1 VVHPASG
8 DTLFSHNAAQLLVPA
23 SNTKI
28 VTGAVALATLGPDY
42 RWTTRVSSTGELR
55 NGVISGNLVVTGRG
69 DPTVSSRL
77 RGDAMTPLR
86 EMADSL
92 AARGIRRIAGRIV
105 KGGDAFPDANIGP
118 GWQWDY
124 LASGYAA
131 GVDEL
136 FFNEGTVRIVVRG
149 APVAGAPPAI
159 ITSPAR
165 SFPLVK
171 VLALTRQP
179 VDSVRTRIA
188 LQVDSGGVGV
198 TVTGY
203 IAPGD
208 SSVQTV
214 VLQDPATAYLFALR
228 EALSEKGIT
237 VDSAVSAGSVVT
249 DARGMSTL
257 FDYYS
262 APFREV
268 LAEMMKPSQNQL
280 AEIFLRT
287 VGLEGTG
294 VGSADSGARVVRRQ
308 LLEWGVAPDGFA
320 LRDGSGLTRNNFISP
335 ESITRVLHAM
345 RGHPLYT
352 VFFDALPIAGVDGTL
367 RSRMSGT
374 PAERNLRGK
383 TGTLARASALSGYV
397 RTLDG
402 QELIFSTVCNNFTAS
417 ADAVVGMQNRIGVIL
432 ASLDWTR

>member
-1 VVHPASG
+1 
-8 DTLFSHNAAQLLVPA
+8 
-23 SNTKI
+23 
-28 VTGAVALATLGPDY
+28 
-42 RWTTRVSSTGELR
+42 
-55 NGVISGNLVVTGRG
+55 
-69 DPTVSSRL
+69 
-77 RGDAMTPLR
+77 
-86 EMADSL
+86 
-92 AARGIRRIAGRIV
+92 
-105 KGGDAFPDANIGP
+105 
-118 GWQWDY
+118 
-124 LASGYAA
+124 
-131 GVDEL
+131 
-136 FFNEGTVRIVVRG
+136 
-149 APVAGAPPAI
+149 
-159 ITSPAR
+159 
-165 SFPLVK
+165 

-237 VDSAVSAGSVVT
+237 VDSAVSAGSVAT
-249 DARGMSTL
+249 DTRGMSTL

-287 VGLEGTG
+287 LGLEGTG

>member
-188 LQVDSGGVGV
+188 LQVDSRGVGV

-214 VLQDPATAYLFALR
+214 VLQDPATASR
-228 EALSEKGIT
+228 LSRNWPGRSGCPRSSSPSSRT
-237 VDSAVSAGSVVT
+237 SSSPAGSV
-249 DARGMSTL
+249 
-257 FDYYS
+257 
-262 APFREV
+262 
-268 LAEMMKPSQNQL
+268 
-280 AEIFLRT
+280 
-287 VGLEGTG
+287 
-294 VGSADSGARVVRRQ
+294 
-308 LLEWGVAPDGFA
+308 
-320 LRDGSGLTRNNFISP
+320 
-335 ESITRVLHAM
+335 
-345 RGHPLYT
+345 
-352 VFFDALPIAGVDGTL
+352 
-367 RSRMSGT
+367 SR
-374 PAERNLRGK
+374 A
-383 TGTLARASALSGYV
+383 ARA
-397 RTLDG
+397 
-402 QELIFSTVCNNFTAS
+402 
-417 ADAVVGMQNRIGVIL
+417 MP
-432 ASLDWTR
+432 

>member
-1 VVHPASG
+1 
-8 DTLFSHNAAQLLVPA
+8 
-23 SNTKI
+23 
-28 VTGAVALATLGPDY
+28 
-42 RWTTRVSSTGELR
+42 
-55 NGVISGNLVVTGRG
+55 
-69 DPTVSSRL
+69 
-77 RGDAMTPLR
+77 MTPLR